1 MPSVSR
7 IRRRVLAALAAGAV
21 LANPATISTAFA
33 ADSWPTRPITLVVP
47 FASGGTTDILARTV
61 GQKLGEALQQPV
73 VIDNR
78 PGAGG
83 TIGAANVAR
92 AQPDGYTF
100 LLATVAHTMAPAIYK
115 SLPYEFTRDLDP
127 VGLVALTPNVLVVN
141 PAIPARSVPELI
153 AYIKAHPGKVNY
165 GSAGIGSTEH
175 MSGELFR
182 SLTGTDI
189 AHVPYKGGAPMM
201 TDLIAG
207 QIQMAI
213 ETSPSASQH
222 VRSGKVKALAVTTA
236 KRSGAYPGVPTL
248 SESGVKGYEVT
259 TWFALMAPR
268 GTPAAIGQRVSA
280 ELGKLLKAP
289 DVQKRFEEQGVTAGD
304 MTPPQLAAFIR
315 AETDKWV
322 KVARESGAKAE

>member
-7 IRRRVLAALAAGAV
+7 IRRGVLAALAAGAV
-21 LANPATISTAFA
+21 LGNPAAITSAFA
-33 ADSWPTRPITLVVP
+33 ADSWPTKPITLVVP

-248 SESGVKGYEVT
+248 AESGVKGYEVT

-304 MTPPQLAAFIR
+304 MTPAQLAAFIR

-322 KVARESGAKAE
+322 KVARESGAKAD

>member
-1 MPSVSR
+1 MTIRMP
-7 IRRRVLAALAAGAV
+7 RRAVLKACLGAAATLAAIPAV
-21 LANPATISTAFA
+21 PAFA
-33 ADSWPTRPITLVVP
+33 ADSWPSKPITLVVP
-47 FASGGTTDILARTV
+47 FASGGTTDIIGRAV
-61 GQKLGEALQQPV
+61 GQKLGEALGQPMV
-73 VIDNR
+73 VDNR

-83 TIGAANVAR
+83 TIGGSIVAR
-92 AQPDGYTF
+92 ANPDGYTF
-100 LLATVAHTMAPAIYK
+100 LLATVAHTMAPGIYK
-115 SLPYEFTRDLDP
+115 TLPYDFQKDLEP
-127 VGLVALTPNVLVVN
+127 IGMVALTPNVLLVN
-141 PAIPARSVPELI
+141 PSIPAKTVPELI

-175 MSGELFR
+175 LSGELFR
-182 SLTGTDI
+182 AATGTDI

-213 ETSPSASQH
+213 ETSPSAAPH

-248 SESGVKGYEVT
+248 AESGIKGYEVT

-268 GTPAAIGQRVSA
+268 GTPAAVEQRVAA

-289 DVQKRFEEQGVTAGD
+289 DVQKRFDEQGVTAGNL
-304 MTPPQLAAFIR
+304 TPTQLAAFIR
-315 AETDKWV
+315 TETDKWG
-322 KVARESGAKAE
+322 KVARDSGAKAE

>member
-1 MPSVSR
+1 MTTVSR
-7 IRRRVLAALAAGAV
+7 MRRAVVACLAGTAV
-21 LANPATISTAFA
+21 LGTPAAFA
-33 ADSWPTRPITLVVP
+33 ADHWPAKPITLVVP
-47 FASGGTTDILARTV
+47 FASGGTTDILARTI

-73 VIDNR
+73 VVDNR

-83 TIGAANVAR
+83 TLGAANVAR
-92 AQPDGYTF
+92 APADGYTF

-115 SLPYEFTRDLDP
+115 SLPYAFTRDLDP

-141 PAIPARSVPELI
+141 PAIPVKSVSELI
-153 AYIKAHPGKVNY
+153 AYIKTHPGKVNY

-175 MSGELFR
+175 LSGELFR
-182 SLTGTDI
+182 ALTGTDI

-222 VRSGKVKALAVTTA
+222 VRSGKVRALAVTTA
-236 KRSGAYPGVPTL
+236 TRSAAYPGVPTL
-248 SESGVKGYEVT
+248 AESGVKGYEVT

-268 GTPAAIGQRVSA
+268 GTPAAVEQRVSA
-280 ELGKLLKAP
+280 ELAKLLKAP
-289 DVQKRFEEQGVTAGD
+289 EVQKRFDEQGVSAGD
-304 MTPPQLAAFIR
+304 MTPTQLAAFIR
-315 AETDKWV
+315 AETDKWG
-322 KVARESGAKAE
+322 KVARDSGAKAE